1 MSGESLS
8 RQHERT
14 VTLPPMQQRSR
25 PVNQEEQ
32 IDRAWRHVLA
42 LSPDQRLQLMR
53 RLSRPECT

>member
-1 MSGESLS
+1 MSGDRFSG
-8 RQHERT
+8 QHERT
-14 VTLPPMQQRSR
+14 VMAAPMPQRPR
-25 PVNQEEQ
+25 IVDQEEQ